1 MGQEEKPWF
10 CRLQNGSQYHD
21 CKEERWYGPKDVGRK
36 MKCTQQYMSSESIS
50 PEDIREIKCKGK

>member
-1 MGQEEKPWF
+1 MVLSF
-10 CRLQNGSQYHD
+10 ANGSQYHD

-36 MKCTQQYMSSESIS
+36 MKCTQQYMSSESIL